1 MTPNERQ
8 RESDVEDRRHE
19 ESRTNLWAIR
29 DLSSGRFV
37 EAKKRG
43 GSFKGIRR
51 ER

>member
-1 MTPNERQ
+1 MTQKDRHQPSGGQ
-8 RESDVEDRRHE
+8 ESEN
-19 ESRTNLWAIR
+19 ESRTDLWIER

-37 EAKKRG
+37 KDKESG

>member
-1 MTPNERQ
+1 MTTDEKPRPEVGDVNDERTA
-8 RESDVEDRRHE
+8 RN
-19 ESRTNLWAIR
+19 NLWIER

-43 GSFKGIRR
+43 GSFKGVRR

>member
-1 MTPNERQ
+1 MTTDEKHQPTLDDTEDERSC
-8 RESDVEDRRHE
+8 RN
-19 ESRTNLWAIR
+19 NLWIER

>member
-1 MTPNERQ
+1 MTEQ
-8 RESDVEDRRHE
+8 DRRQPSGDQQSE
-19 ESRTNLWAIR
+19 NDSRNDLWIER

-37 EAKKRG
+37 EAKKSG